1 MGTASGGKI
10 DQHAVKHGRWE
21 EHGTWRVCGGGVA
34 CLKGRI
40 YVRNGQNQSRSQRYG
55 VPILHHLDGLGLELE
70 APHGVHAFPA
80 IEFRTI
86 EAAEKANV
94 SVSAVAR
101 LYPRFI

>member
-1 MGTASGGKI
+1 M
-10 DQHAVKHGRWE
+10 
-21 EHGTWRVCGGGVA
+21 A
-34 CLKGRI
+34 CVWWWCCVFERAHIRAKWSKSKAEG
-40 YVRNGQNQSRSQRYG
+40 QRYG